1 MTYKVSCSKNPIKV
15 KVFVRSGEPFGKSIT
30 PTEERGSTL
39 VQKLLESIPPEIK
52 KRKWKII
59 HPQLG
64 IVGFYLRMYIK
75 VTHAHS
81 TNWG

>member
-15 KVFVRSGEPFGKSIT
+15 KVFVRPGEPFGEFIT

-52 KRKWKII
+52 KKMENYSPMLKKEYIYI
-59 HPQLG
+59 
-64 IVGFYLRMYIK
+64 YIK
-75 VTHAHS
+75 VTHAHFH
-81 TNWG
+81 